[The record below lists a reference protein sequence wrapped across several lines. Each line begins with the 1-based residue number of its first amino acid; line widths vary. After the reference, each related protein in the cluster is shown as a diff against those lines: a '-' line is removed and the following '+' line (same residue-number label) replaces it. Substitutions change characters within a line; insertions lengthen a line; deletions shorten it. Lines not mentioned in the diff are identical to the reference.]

1 MIKTNNLSIR
11 ENYLRTVE
19 FRYPEWIPSII
30 NFAPI
35 VWNTYRE
42 QLERIVLDH
51 PRLFPEYLPSDNNFF
66 DEMPLVYRQGEYY
79 RDNWGCT
86 WFTAL
91 KGLEGQ
97 VVQSPLSDWSALSS
111 YQMPDPLVSD
121 EREKVEKD
129 WEKIKRDINT
139 RKLQG
144 KLASGNGERL
154 FDRLY
159 FLRGFEN
166 LMVDVVTEPPE
177 LTQLIRM
184 LEDYEMRLIKKWLEL
199 GVDQISFHTDIG
211 MQTGLMISPKS
222 FRKYI
227 KPFFTTLFQACRSS
241 GVHVY
246 LSSDGCLLEIVDDL
260 IDCGVSVHDPQL
272 RANSLPGIVKAYRGK
287 LCAMVDL
294 DRQSFP
300 FLTPQEI
307 REQVKVVI
315 DLMALPEG
323 GLGLNAAVYGNDV
336 SLSNISA
343 LCEAIED
350 FCYS

>member
-1 MIKTNNLSIR
+1 
-11 ENYLRTVE
+11 
-19 FRYPEWIPSII
+19 
-30 NFAPI
+30 
-35 VWNTYRE
+35 
-42 QLERIVLDH
+42 
-51 PRLFPEYLPSDNNFF
+51 
-66 DEMPLVYRQGEYY
+66 
-79 RDNWGCT
+79 
-86 WFTAL
+86 
-91 KGLEGQ
+91 
-97 VVQSPLSDWSALSS
+97 
-111 YQMPDPLVSD
+111 
-121 EREKVEKD
+121 
-129 WEKIKRDINT
+129 
-139 RKLQG
+139 
-144 KLASGNGERL
+144 
-154 FDRLY
+154 
-159 FLRGFEN
+159 
-166 LMVDVVTEPPE
+166 MVDFVTEPPE

-227 KPFFTTLFQACRSS
+227 KPFFTTLFQTCRSA

-307 REQVKVVI
+307 REQVKEVV
-315 DLMALPEG
+315 DSMALPEG
-323 GLGLNAAVYGNDV
+323 GFGLNVAVYGNDV

-350 FCYS
+350 FCYT